1 MFTPMIYICRSNI
14 IYPTVGFFNNHF
26 NFYTMKTKL
35 IILSI
40 FATSLIVFN
49 VLICINK
56 NKSDLLAFRN
66 IEALTGDETVYL
78 FHEDCFNDIT
88 EDDEGTYY
96 LPSCNNE
103 NDGKIYECSSFWVD
117 LTDEK
122 YLALDEGICYTTIN
136 D

>member
-1 MFTPMIYICRSNI
+1 
-14 IYPTVGFFNNHF
+14 
-26 NFYTMKTKL
+26 MKTKL
-35 IILSI
+35 IIASI
-40 FATSLIVFN
+40 FATSLIVVN

-56 NKSDLLAFRN
+56 NKPNLLAFRN
-66 IEALTGDETVYL
+66 IESLTGDETVYL

-96 LPSCNNE
+96 LQSCNNK

-122 YLALDEGICYTTIN
+122 YLALDEGICYTIIN